1 MAATAVYVSLTH
13 ISLNHSASRESF
25 VFSNISATTAA
36 FNLMGGEYGIICMG
50 STFGT
55 VTLQALAGDASTY
68 VTAATAISANGT
80 ALVVLPAG
88 KYRFAIA

>member
-13 ISLNHSASRESF
+13 VSLNHSASRESF
-25 VFSNISATTAA
+25 KFENISATTAA

-55 VTLQALAGDASTY
+55 VTLQALAGDGSTY
-68 VTAATAISANGT
+68 VTAATAIAANGT

-88 KYRFAIA
+88 VYRFLIA